1 MSDYHF
7 TGTHGHMKCVFDG
20 PIKAQDTICM
30 NLYKRI
36 FPKWTFIDR
45 LEPSSHGEEVEQMT
59 IDES

>member
-1 MSDYHF
+1 
-7 TGTHGHMKCVFDG
+7 MKCVFDG

-45 LEPSSHGEEVEQMT
+45 LEPSSHGEDVEQMT